1 MNMSNKY
8 IATIFGLKPHN
19 ISNMVNLTSGKYNK
33 ETYLKYRDKFKK
45 LEEKDKDR
53 NFGYI
58 PVYDGKYNESFFES
72 KDTSIKRAIHLFRY
86 LCAKTD
92 ERILTT
98 DKPIKVSFRQCEKLH
113 ICLSMSYNGKLY
125 EREYYCTNFGVS
137 DFKGITF
144 SIRKRCGFL
153 EIKGDFGLP
162 LIDGNGEIVKDY
174 ENAPAF
180 QYSLSVDV
188 KGYKIPYKCRRKEI
202 ISLKESYQ
210 YGTDMED
217 FDLKTIF
224 YSLSL
229 NIGGLK

>member
-1 MNMSNKY
+1 MAKY
-8 IATIFGLKPHN
+8 GNFVGQKDL
-19 ISNMVNLTSGKYNK
+19 VLTEEEKQMFLDFFKERLFDTYGKY
-33 ETYLKYRDKFKK
+33 EFKK
-45 LEEKDKDR
+45 VFTDMNVSEDCFTTFTDFKIYYFNFMVEKPLNGRNRRGDR
-53 NFGYI
+53 
-58 PVYDGKYNESFFES
+58 
-72 KDTSIKRAIHLFRY
+72 
-86 LCAKTD
+86 
-92 ERILTT
+92 
-98 DKPIKVSFRQCEKLH
+98 
-113 ICLSMSYNGKLY
+113 
-125 EREYYCTNFGVS
+125 VS

-224 YSLSL
+224 YSLYL

>member
-1 MNMSNKY
+1 MKYMFYYGFKLITVNYFHILIFCPIFALSKLKTIRVMKTNYREVLDTIVRVINKKYNIDMCKDKSEVAVYARVYLAKRLTFMNMSNKY
-8 IATIFGLKPHN
+8 IATIFGVKPSN
-19 ISNMVNLTSGKYNK
+19 VSNMVNLTPNKYNK

-58 PVYDGKYNESFFES
+58 PVYDGEYNESFFES
-72 KDTSIKRAIHLFRY
+72 KDASIKRAIHLFRY

-137 DFKGITF
+137 IV
-144 SIRKRCGFL
+144 
-153 EIKGDFGLP
+153 
-162 LIDGNGEIVKDY
+162 LIN
-174 ENAPAF
+174 N
-180 QYSLSVDV
+180 
-188 KGYKIPYKCRRKEI
+188 
-202 ISLKESYQ
+202 
-210 YGTDMED
+210 
-217 FDLKTIF
+217 
-224 YSLSL
+224 
-229 NIGGLK
+229 N

>member
-1 MNMSNKY
+1 MKTNYREVLDTIVRVINKKYNIDMCKDKSEIAVYARVYLAKRLTFMNMSNKY
-8 IATIFGLKPHN
+8 IATIFGLKPQN
-19 ISNMVNLTSGKYNK
+19 ISNMVNLTPGKYNK

-58 PVYDGKYNESFFES
+58 PVYDGEYNESFFES

-113 ICLSMSYNGKLY
+113 ICLSMNYNGKLY

-137 DFKGITF
+137 
-144 SIRKRCGFL
+144 
-153 EIKGDFGLP
+153 
-162 LIDGNGEIVKDY
+162 IVPI
-174 ENAPAF
+174 N
-180 QYSLSVDV
+180 
-188 KGYKIPYKCRRKEI
+188 
-202 ISLKESYQ
+202 
-210 YGTDMED
+210 
-217 FDLKTIF
+217 
-224 YSLSL
+224 
-229 NIGGLK
+229 NN